1 MLIVDR
7 SVWDK
12 DPLSLIVE
20 NKVYVEGLKEAGIDG
35 LVIRSLLINWHC
47 LSVSV
52 PIKQRKTALKDND
65 YARRAIKKLLNNKA
79 VIEDVK
85 EVLRIEQIR
94 LENEKKTRLQK
105 SIDIIL
111 HPEEKETKSKANKF
125 TEMIKLQVGQ
135 LYDYI
140 EPLRKKAN
148 KSAHSA
154 QKYIITDTYKLI
166 AELFNLI
173 SAGEIYSHNKIK
185 EIYFNYFNKV

>member
-20 NKVYVEGLKEAGIDG
+20 NMSYVEGLKEAGIDG
-35 LVIRSLLINWHC
+35 LVIRSLLINWHG

-52 PIKQRKTALKDND
+52 PIKQSKTALKDND
-65 YARRAIKKLLNNKA
+65 YARRAIKGLLNNEA

-85 EVLRIEQIR
+85 EVLRIEQKR
-94 LENEKKTRLQK
+94 LEYEKKTRLQK

-111 HPEEKETKSKANKF
+111 HPEEKESKAKKKF

-154 QKYIITDTYKLI
+154 QKYTITNTYKLI

-173 SAGEIYSHNKIK
+173 SAG
-185 EIYFNYFNKV
+185 